1 MIFGNPKVT
10 FTTYSDLYGLIPEP
24 VPARSILPNWFKK
37 LKGFGSEEPDNPTY
51 WPVRSVK
58 RCPPVLDAMVS
69 GWILTTPAEI
79 EIVVNE
85 DGSGVEWETAF
96 GYNVIEDH
104 KIEQI
109 KGHPSL
115 PRLPLKIL
123 NYWYMKTPPGWST
136 LFVPP
141 LNRENEYFEPMSGVV
156 ETDKY
161 LEFVNFPS
169 FLKKTGTTF
178 IIPRGYPVVQAIP
191 FKRGFSRKA
200 DIRAMTPKESDA
212 LDLLRRKRRSHPSI
226 YRETMWE
233 RK

>member
-10 FTTYSDLYGLIPEP
+10 FTTYPRLHGIIPEP
-24 VPARSILPNWFKK
+24 VPARSMLPDWFKK
-37 LKGFGSEEPDNPTY
+37 LKNFGHEEAENPTR
-51 WPVRSVK
+51 WPARSVK

-79 EIVVNE
+79 EVIINE
-85 DGSGVEWETAF
+85 DGSGVEWSTAWDHS
-96 GYNVIEDH
+96 VIEDH
-104 KIEQI
+104 KIHQI

-115 PRLPLKIL
+115 PRLPLKIM
-123 NYWYMKTPPGWST
+123 NYWHMKTPPGWST
-136 LFVPP
+136 LFVSP
-141 LNRENEYFEPMSGVV
+141 LNRVNDYFEPMSGIV

-169 FLKKTGTTF
+169 FLKPTGTTI

-191 FKRGFSRKA
+191 FKRGVGKKA
-200 DIRAMTPKESDA
+200 DIRAMTQKECDA
-212 LDLLRRKRRSHPSI
+212 LDLLRQKRQNRPSI

-233 RK
+233 KK